1 MDNLD
6 KLYELSHRAYCFAK
20 CRNWSKAYDCC
31 MCGMDATKCVLN
43 PLVQKLKARQESK
56 TLEKSE
62 D

>member
-20 CRNWSKAYDCC
+20 CRNWSKTHNCC

-43 PLVQKLKARQESK
+43 PLVQKLKAK
-56 TLEKSE
+56 AALE